1 MTHPSV
7 LDDDTQTRAYES
19 RAGVPVRQKGGYLA
33 FVPKPLPPSPPLRMN
48 ATISRDLAQAE
59 RALARLDGAAMTLPD
74 IGQFIQLFTRKE
86 ALLSTQ
92 IEGTQATLRGM
103 LAFEAGVSTGE
114 NPDDLQEV
122 LNYMTSLKLGLKTIG
137 EKPDLHYILN
147 LHTTLIEGTR
157 GDNKNPGELRNVQN
171 YIGRPGSTIQDAAF
185 IPPPPEMISGLLN
198 DLLLFFSSEEDEIP
212 PLIKAAYL
220 HAQFETIHPFMDGNG
235 RLGRLLIVLYLCHLN
250 IVSSPLIT
258 LSLYL
263 KEYQNTYYELLNQV
277 RYEGDWESWCLFFLK
292 GITEV
297 SDEALTTI
305 NRIHN
310 LRVETIHTLR
320 KSGSESPVSVQLVEL
335 LFKRPVIS
343 TKEIISELSIN
354 RQTAYDLVELF
365 EQAGIL
371 KEITGKKR
379 YRQYLFTGYLE
390 IAGP

>member
-1 MTHPSV
+1 MKETGK
-7 LDDDTQTRAYES
+7 
-19 RAGVPVRQKGGYLA
+19 AG
-33 FVPKPLPPSPPLRMN
+33 
-48 ATISRDLAQAE
+48 
-59 RALARLDGAAMTLPD
+59 
-74 IGQFIQLFTRKE
+74 
-86 ALLSTQ
+86 
-92 IEGTQATLRGM
+92 
-103 LAFEAGVSTGE
+103 
-114 NPDDLQEV
+114 
-122 LNYMTSLKLGLKTIG
+122 
-137 EKPDLHYILN
+137 
-147 LHTTLIEGTR
+147 
-157 GDNKNPGELRNVQN
+157 
-171 YIGRPGSTIQDAAF
+171 
-185 IPPPPEMISGLLN
+185 
-198 DLLLFFSSEEDEIP
+198 
-212 PLIKAAYL
+212 
-220 HAQFETIHPFMDGNG
+220 
-235 RLGRLLIVLYLCHLN
+235 
-250 IVSSPLIT
+250 
-258 LSLYL
+258 
-263 KEYQNTYYELLNQV
+263 
-277 RYEGDWESWCLFFLK
+277 LFFLK